1 MRTLLPFCL
10 GPHNERK
17 VVPWAK
23 RGGRQPYAMYI
34 YMYIYAC
41 MYDSNSIDKNKIKL
55 FLFLDLPKVVEKN
68 QRYSPKGGLIVTYHG
83 TK

>member
-17 VVPWAK
+17 IVPWAK

-41 MYDSNSIDKNKIKL
+41 MYDSNSIDTPHDRDGYGAGDPLYMGHTYADGLLAFPGFKL
-55 FLFLDLPKVVEKN
+55 N
-68 QRYSPKGGLIVTYHG
+68 TN
-83 TK
+83 